1 MQKCDAQ
8 RPCTMCISTN
18 TVSEC
23 VYNKEKRSQPAGT
36 YPSHVANGHL
46 PEQRSGDPGP
56 VEIPTAPPSH
66 SLSDGVFTDV
76 ASPPKLDRIPSA
88 SSNATWVMTDL
99 PTSQQEFGSD
109 QAPREELVLVHR
121 DPSKQ
126 YISLDASSPVF
137 TVLSSF
143 LQTIPPEPRI
153 PLSFLGEERLRVQSS
168 DTATTDLDMKWCGL
182 K

>member
-1 MQKCDAQ
+1 MQKCDAK
-8 RPCTMCISTN
+8 RPCTTCISAN

-36 YPSHVANGHL
+36 YPPHVANGHQ
-46 PEQRSGDPGP
+46 PEQRSGDLGP

-66 SLSDGVFTDV
+66 SLSDGAFADV
-76 ASPPKLDRIPSA
+76 SSPTKLDRIPST
-88 SSNATWVMTDL
+88 SSDATWVVTNF
-99 PTSQQEFGSD
+99 PTSHQVFGSD
-109 QAPREELVLVHR
+109 QAPHEELVLVHR
-121 DPSKQ
+121 DPSEQ
-126 YISLDASSPVF
+126 YLSLDASSPVF

-168 DTATTDLDMKWCGL
+168 DTAATDLDMKWCGL
-182 K
+182 E